1 MALVDGGVVVLIG
14 AEVINEVLGTW
25 IPVAELDIGR
35 AWWLG
40 LGTAVLD
47 FGAANTEAAAAA
59 PV

>member
-35 AWWLG
+35 A
-40 LGTAVLD
+40 
-47 FGAANTEAAAAA
+47 
-59 PV
+59 